1 MAKVIFEAVLG
12 ELTRNRVARAAHAGT
27 VWTAALDHKAVDDAV
42 EDQAIIEALLYE
54 ADEVVDGVRSD
65 LRVELCLNAVAVFHG
80 NGYDWILCHFSV
92 SFLIHIYKLLSKHL
106 LTCHPDYN
114 FYKNGMQGRKRV
126 ALSGGYDRM
135 VDKGLW

>member
-1 MAKVIFEAVLG
+1 M
-12 ELTRNRVARAAHAGT
+12 
-27 VWTAALDHKAVDDAV
+27 

>member
-1 MAKVIFEAVLG
+1 MKNWEPAESGCMARAIERTPSVWRKVIFEAVLG

-65 LRVELCLNAVAVFHG
+65 LRVELCL
-80 NGYDWILCHFSV
+80 
-92 SFLIHIYKLLSKHL
+92 
-106 LTCHPDYN
+106 
-114 FYKNGMQGRKRV
+114 
-126 ALSGGYDRM
+126 
-135 VDKGLW
+135 

>member
-42 EDQAIIEALLYE
+42 EDQAIIETLLYE

-65 LRVELCLNAVAVFHG
+65 LRVGSALMQSP
-80 NGYDWILCHFSV
+80 FSMV
-92 SFLIHIYKLLSKHL
+92 MVTIGFCAIFLF
-106 LTCHPDYN
+106 P
-114 FYKNGMQGRKRV
+114 F
-126 ALSGGYDRM
+126 
-135 VDKGLW
+135 